1 MSKRYIVL
9 AILLMGLAFGLTQLP
24 DKPARPA
31 ITPENL
37 LIKIYDP
44 SRFLSTDLVAKRM
57 IDRDPG
63 LFLVDVRTAD
73 QYDEYSLQGSVNIPL
88 DELLNAAWVDY
99 LDQDAMDIVFYSNSD
114 IYADQAWALAVQ
126 KGYKNLYI
134 MKGGVNEWFRTIMQP
149 EPPLE
154 TDPEVDFEKFSFRK
168 GASQY
173 FGGTP
178 NEVSSDAP
186 VKKKK
191 VVVHKKKKKEAE
203 GGC

>member
-9 AILLMGLAFGLTQLP
+9 AILLIAMGFGLTQLP
-24 DKPARPA
+24 EKQERGAL
-31 ITPENL
+31 TPEQL
-37 LIKIYDP
+37 LIEIYDP
-44 SRFLSTDLVAKRM
+44 ARFLSTDLVAKRM
-57 IDRDPG
+57 IERDPG

-73 QYDEYSLQGSVNIPL
+73 EFEEYALQGSVNIPL
-88 DELLNAAWVDY
+88 GELLNEAWVDY

-114 IYADQAWALAVQ
+114 IYADQAWALAIQ

-134 MKGGVNEWFRTIMQP
+134 MKGGMNEWFRTIMQP

-154 TDPEVDFEKFSFRK
+154 TEPEVEFEKYSFRK

-178 NEVSSDAP
+178 NAVSSDAP
-186 VKKKK
+186 VKKKQ
-191 VVVHKKKKKEAE
+191 VVVRKKKKKEAE

>member
-24 DKPARPA
+24 EKPARPA

-37 LIKIYDP
+37 LIEINDP
-44 SRFLSTDLVAKRM
+44 SRFLSTDLIAKRM
-57 IDRDPG
+57 IERDPG
-63 LFLVDVRTAD
+63 LFLVDVRTPE
-73 QYDEYSLQGSVNIPL
+73 QYEEYALPGSVNIPL

-99 LDQDAMDIVFYSNSD
+99 LDQDAMDIVFYSNAD
-114 IYADQAWALAVQ
+114 VYADQAWAFSIQ
-126 KGYKNLYI
+126 QGYNNLYI
-134 MKGGVNEWFRTIMQP
+134 MRGGVNEWFRTIMQP
-149 EPPLE
+149 EAPLD
-154 TDPEVDFEKFSFRK
+154 TDPTVDFEKYSFRK

-186 VKKKK
+186 VKKKQ
-191 VVVHKKKKKEAE
+191 VVVRKKKKKEAE

>member
-9 AILLMGLAFGLTQLP
+9 AILLIGLAFGLTQLP
-24 DKPARPA
+24 EKPARPA
-31 ITPENL
+31 LTPEKF
-37 LIKIYDP
+37 LIEINDP
-44 SRFLSTDLVAKRM
+44 ARFLSTDLIAKRM
-57 IDRDPG
+57 IERDPG
-63 LFLVDVRTAD
+63 LFLVDVRTPD
-73 QYDEYSLQGSVNIPL
+73 QYEEYALPGSVNIPL
-88 DELLNAAWVDY
+88 EELLNAAWVDY

-114 IYADQAWALAVQ
+114 IYADQAWAFSVQ
-126 KGYKNLYI
+126 QGYSNLYV

-154 TDPEVDFEKFSFRK
+154 TDPIIDFEKYSFRK

-178 NEVSSDAP
+178 SETSAKAP
-186 VKKKK
+186 VKKKE
-191 VVVHKKKKKEAE
+191 VVVRKKKKKEAE

>member
-178 NEVSSDAP
+178 NEVSSDVP
-186 VKKKK
+186 VKKKQ
-191 VVVHKKKKKEAE
+191 VVIHKKKKKEAE

>member
-9 AILLMGLAFGLTQLP
+9 AFLLLGMAFGLTQLP

-31 ITPENL
+31 LSPEEL
-37 LIKIYDP
+37 LIEIFDP
-44 SRFLSTDLVAKRM
+44 ARYLSTDLIAKRM
-57 IDRDPG
+57 IERDPG

-73 QYDEYSLQGSVNIPL
+73 EYEEYALPGSVNIPL
-88 DELLNAAWVDY
+88 GELLNEAWVDY

-114 IYADQAWALAVQ
+114 IYADQAWTLAVQ
-126 KGYKNLYI
+126 KGYKNLYVL
-134 MKGGVNEWFRTIMQP
+134 KGGVNIWFRTIMQP
-149 EPPLE
+149 EPPLD
-154 TDPEVDFEKFSFRK
+154 TDPYSDFEKYSFRK

-178 NEVSSDAP
+178 NEVSSDVP
-186 VKKKK
+186 VKKKQ
-191 VVVHKKKKKEAE
+191 VVVRKKKKKEAE